1 MVGGRSVPG
10 TMEGAERPD
19 RRDLILAA
27 WLFLLCTAVYL
38 LTYDGSFTST
48 DERALFSGTDSL
60 VKRGEFRVDQ
70 IYWDGNNVGM
80 YTADGEMVPN
90 YEPAQMVLAVPLYV
104 LGWVTGVGLVQSV
117 MLFNPLVTA
126 LTVALFFLCLRELS
140 YGRAVSLALALSYAF
155 ATIAWVYSKFF
166 FREPLMGLGY
176 VVALLG
182 LLRYGRRRDVMGAC
196 LVGVGAGLAVATKQV
211 GLVALPF
218 FAALFLFYN
227 RKAERNGFL
236 RSVLAAGLP
245 LLAILAL
252 LKVYQDVSLGSI
264 PAFARNVVEYAS
276 SPLIARDN
284 WPDMLFAAYGLTF
297 SPGKGLFA
305 YSPVLFLALV
315 AAPWFLRRHPM
326 EALIFGALAAA
337 HVVGYSRYISWWGGL
352 SWGPRYLLPIV
363 PFVLIAAAPA
373 AEKLLSTR
381 IAVWRL
387 LAALVVIISVVVQV
401 AGVSVDV
408 RMYEDVLGR
417 TLRQQVPWFEVSMR
431 IIAGDLRY
439 SPILGN
445 LALLSPAN
453 LDFAWVR
460 TSEEGPN
467 LLLWPLG
474 LTLGLVVLAGAGMAR
489 TLRAPSPGSVG
500 LQNGHWKA
508 GRGRATILIALA
520 FLVIPLLLLKA
531 YYGDPR
537 FDQGRADRF
546 LFPLIGY
553 LEAHVT
559 KGDVLLMNAPTQT
572 DFFLNYFRARTKWYG
587 LNEETFPIKAQTADL
602 LQKQERG
609 ASRIWLMR
617 DMHAWADVTRGV
629 EQSLQERDYKTED
642 RLFLDWMRLMA
653 FSTPVD
659 QPSLDVACGVEL
671 GPVRLE
677 SFRLEKR
684 DDDQPFSIPGS
695 STLQVRAGS
704 LLHVSLRWTTAQSIV
719 RNYTVFLQLLDETSK
734 VRLQADQ
741 FPVYGL
747 RPTLSWAPGQGI
759 TDNYAFAMA
768 LPPGRYSLIAGMYDP
783 ATQVRLRGSDGDFV
797 VLAEMSV
804 R

>member
-1 MVGGRSVPG
+1 MSG
-10 TMEGAERPD
+10 TREGAERPD
-19 RRDLILAA
+19 RRDLVLAA

-60 VKRGEFRVDQ
+60 VKRGEFTVNQ

-80 YTADGEMVPN
+80 YTTDGEMVPN

-126 LTVALFFLCLRELS
+126 LTVALFFLCLRELF
-140 YGRAVSLALALSYAF
+140 YGRAVSVALSLAYAF

-166 FREPLMGLGY
+166 FREPLMALGY
-176 VVALLG
+176 AVALFG
-182 LLRYGRRRDVMGAC
+182 LLRYGRRHDLTGAC

-211 GLVALPF
+211 SLVALPF
-218 FAALFLFYN
+218 FAALFVFYS
-227 RKAERNGFL
+227 RRSERNEFL

-245 LLAILAL
+245 LLVILAL
-252 LKVYQDVSLGSI
+252 VKVYQDVSLGSI

-305 YSPVLFLALV
+305 YSPVLFLALLAV
-315 AAPWFLRRHPM
+315 PWFLRRHPM
-326 EALIFGALAAA
+326 EAIILGTLSLA
-337 HVVGYSRYISWWGGL
+337 HIVGYSRYISWWGGL

-363 PFVLIAAAPA
+363 PFVLIAAAPV
-373 AEKLLSTR
+373 AEKLLASR
-381 IAVWRL
+381 IAVWRV
-387 LAALVVIISVVVQV
+387 LAVIVLIVSVTVQI
-401 AGVSVDV
+401 AGVSVDL
-408 RMYEDVLGR
+408 RLYEDVLDR

-431 IIAGDLRY
+431 TIATDVRY
-439 SPILGN
+439 SPILGH

-467 LLLWPLG
+467 ILLWPLC
-474 LTLGLVVLAGAGMAR
+474 LTLGLVVLAGAGMAK
-489 TLRAPSPGSVG
+489 TLVASGFGRAG
-500 LQNGHWKA
+500 LEKGHQEPR
-508 GRGRATILIALA
+508 RGRASILIAMA
-520 FLVIPLLLLKA
+520 FLMIPFVLLKA

-537 FDQGRADRF
+537 FDPGRAERF
-546 LFPLIGY
+546 LFPLVGY
-553 LEAHVT
+553 LEGHVA

-572 DFFLNYFRARTKWYG
+572 DFFLNYFRSQTKWYG
-587 LNEETFPIKAQTADL
+587 LTEETYPVKAQTADL

-609 ASRIWLMR
+609 ASRLWLVR
-617 DMHAWADVTRGV
+617 DMHSWADVTRGV
-629 EQSLQERDYKTED
+629 EQFLQERDYKTED

-659 QPSLDVACGVEL
+659 PPL
-671 GPVRLE
+671 LE
-677 SFRLEKR
+677 AAS
-684 DDDQPFSIPGS
+684 G
-695 STLQVRAGS
+695 
-704 LLHVSLRWTTAQSIV
+704 
-719 RNYTVFLQLLDETSK
+719 
-734 VRLQADQ
+734 
-741 FPVYGL
+741 
-747 RPTLSWAPGQGI
+747 
-759 TDNYAFAMA
+759 
-768 LPPGRYSLIAGMYDP
+768 
-783 ATQVRLRGSDGDFV
+783 
-797 VLAEMSV
+797 
-804 R
+804 